1 MSGDYKIPLNY
12 KEGTY
17 KAEEIKDFSGEVINM
32 EYCGEGL
39 LYKYIVPRYEREV
52 RIYQECVNDNPIV
65 TATYDSDGVI
75 KYIQL
80 HRDDTAEFAYIN
92 FKSYEHAKESILQFS
107 NYWGD
112 RLSEK
117 ILEHKEKAAR
127 LFTVRF
133 FDGVAVD
140 FSVAIATPEKM
151 QKVIENYKP
160 SIYTPKN
167 YRPEDN
173 GCDYYFENM
182 IQIDT
187 DTLSIMLQCADEN
200 FCGNLFE
207 FAIHTMTER
216 IKNNVLDKLDK
227 TDDFKFIE
235 EEYD

>member
-1 MSGDYKIPLNY
+1 MKENYKVPLNY

-17 KAEEIKDFSGEVINM
+17 KVDEIVNFSGEVINIKYTGC
-32 EYCGEGL
+32 ESYG
-39 LYKYIVPRYEREV
+39 YIVPKYDRKVFIYELE
-52 RIYQECVNDNPIV
+52 DNHV
-65 TATYDSDGVI
+65 FTATYDSDGVI

-80 HRDDTAEFAYIN
+80 HRDNTTEFAYLN
-92 FKSYEHAKESILQFS
+92 FRSYEHAKESILQFS

-112 RLSEK
+112 RISEK
-117 ILEHKEKAAR
+117 ILEHKEKVAR

-160 SIYTPKN
+160 SRYTPKD

-173 GCDYYFENM
+173 GCDCYFENM

-187 DTLSIMLQCADEN
+187 DTLSIMLQCTDKK
-200 FCGNLFE
+200 FCGNLFD

>member
-17 KAEEIKDFSGEVINM
+17 KPEEIKDFSGEVINI
-32 EYCGEGL
+32 EYTGCESYG
-39 LYKYIVPRYEREV
+39 YIVPKYDREV
-52 RIYQECVNDNPIV
+52 FIYELKENHIF

-80 HRDDTAEFAYIN
+80 HRDNTTEFAYIN

-187 DTLSIMLQCADEN
+187 DTLSIMLQCTDEN

>member
-112 RLSEK
+112 KLSDK
-117 ILEHKEKAAR
+117 ILERKEKISR
-127 LFTVRF
+127 LFIEHF
-133 FDGVAVD
+133 YDGQAVD
-140 FSVAIATPEKM
+140 FTAKIGTPEDM
-151 QKVIENYKP
+151 QDIFSRYGDGDDAIDNSGDYPYKNRIESDNY
-160 SIYTPKN
+160 
-167 YRPEDN
+167 
-173 GCDYYFENM
+173 
-182 IQIDT
+182 
-187 DTLSIMLQCADEN
+187 TLGIMLSCIEKR
-200 FCGNLFE
+200 FCVE
-207 FAIHTMTER
+207 FYYLAVCVMTER